1 MKQFDLIPVTIK
13 MLTANNKGIT
23 ILGAT
28 ILRIS
33 EQGKIVETNDINI
46 QMTYITDNLDK
57 LFVSREAWVVLVTI
71 SESFPTVGEIIEP
84 QRAVLIKAP
93 ANTRNINVIGSI
105 SGLIT
110 VCDCPKR

>member
-1 MKQFDLIPVTIK
+1 MSAIADSGCQSCLSGIKAMPRLGMKQFDLIPVTIK
-13 MLTANNKGIT
+13 MLTANIKGIT

-57 LFVSREAWVVLVTI
+57 LFVSREA
-71 SESFPTVGEIIEP
+71 
-84 QRAVLIKAP
+84 
-93 ANTRNINVIGSI
+93 
-105 SGLIT
+105 
-110 VCDCPKR
+110 